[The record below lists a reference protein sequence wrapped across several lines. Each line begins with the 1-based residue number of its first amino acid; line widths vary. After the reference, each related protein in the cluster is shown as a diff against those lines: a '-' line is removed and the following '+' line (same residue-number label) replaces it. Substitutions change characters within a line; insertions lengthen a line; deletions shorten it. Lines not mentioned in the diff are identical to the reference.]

1 VQSNDH
7 DNDHHNDNDQREPP
21 MKIAVF
27 GATGA
32 TGRQFVQQASDKG
45 HELRVL
51 VRPTSAE
58 LDVPGIER
66 VNGDVLD
73 LTTVQATVKDAD
85 AVVCILGLPK
95 GEGTTVSQGTATIV
109 EAMKAEGVSRLAVV
123 TVQGLNDS
131 RDRSG
136 FFGKVIVAKL
146 AKARFED
153 RARQEDVVFAS
164 GLPYTVLRPSRL
176 ADGERTGKVRIA
188 PDTKTGMSAK
198 TVRADLAEALL
209 TIVET
214 GAHVGEAVTVTS
226 S

>member
-1 VQSNDH
+1 M
-7 DNDHHNDNDQREPP
+7 

-27 GATGA
+27 GATGG

-73 LTTVQATVKDAD
+73 AATVQATVKGAD

-95 GEGTTVSQGTATIV
+95 GGGTSVSQGTATII
-109 EAMKAEGVSRLAVV
+109 EAMKKESVSRLVVV
-123 TVQGLNDS
+123 TVHGLNDS
-131 RDRSG
+131 KARAG

-153 RARQEDVVFAS
+153 RARQEDIVFAS
-164 GLPYTVLRPSRL
+164 GLPYTVVRPSRL
-176 ADGERTGKVRIA
+176 ADGERTGTVTVA
-188 PDTKTGMSAK
+188 TDTRTGMSAK
-198 TVRADLAEALL
+198 TVRADLAEAVL
-209 TIVET
+209 TIVES
-214 GAHVGEAVTVTS
+214 GAHIGEAVTVTS
-226 S
+226 